1 MKISASLK
9 GNPNL
14 KTQLGKKHTEEYK
27 EKMRKYRTG
36 KRMSEE
42 TKQKLRDYW
51 TGTHRDEE
59 TKNKMSKSMIGMRWW
74 NNGEVTVRARECPDG
89 FVRGRICHRNKT
101 I

>member
-74 NNGEVTVRARECPDG
+74 NNGVKCVRARECPDG
-89 FVRGRICHRNKT
+89 FVSGRIRV
-101 I
+101 